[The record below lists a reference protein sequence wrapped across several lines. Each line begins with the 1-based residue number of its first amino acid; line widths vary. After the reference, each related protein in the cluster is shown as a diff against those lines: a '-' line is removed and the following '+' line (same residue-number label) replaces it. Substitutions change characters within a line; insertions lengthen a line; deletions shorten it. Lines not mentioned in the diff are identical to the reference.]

1 MRTATGTLVIDSG
14 QLITGT
20 GAAPVRDGALHITDG
35 KITYAGPAAAA
46 PPVSP
51 TARRMNARGG
61 TIMPGLVEAHF
72 HPTYF
77 NVAALEDLDIKYPV
91 EYVTLLAAANARL
104 ALQCGYTAARS
115 GGSLFNIDVWLK
127 KAIESDITVG
137 PRLAASG
144 REICGAGGLM
154 DWNPDFRKIGM
165 EGLVLLVNGPDE
177 ARTAVR
183 KLVKDGVEWVKT
195 YPTGDAA
202 APDTNDHH
210 TLCMT
215 FEEMHAVVAT
225 AHNHGLK
232 VTGHCRATAGIK
244 NALRAG
250 YDTIEHGT
258 FMDDEALELLL
269 ERNTPVVPALQFE
282 YASIVE
288 GPRFGMSQR
297 VIDGHKET
305 LEGGA
310 ESARRILKAGGRLG
324 MGGDYGFAWTPHG
337 TYAKELT
344 FFVRHV
350 GLAPLDVV
358 TCATKTGA
366 EIMGRGHELGT
377 LEAGKFADVLVVD
390 GDVLGHIAILED
402 RARFLAVVQGGI
414 VRAGRLRHDAA
425 VVERGVQAGN

>member
-1 MRTATGTLVIDSG
+1 V
-14 QLITGT
+14 
-20 GAAPVRDGALHITDG
+20 LHIVDG
-35 KITYAGPAAAA
+35 TIRYAGPAAAA
-46 PPVSP
+46 PAVPA

-61 TIMPGLVEAHF
+61 TILPGLVEAHF

-104 ALQCGYTAARS
+104 ALECGYTAARS

-127 KAIESDITVG
+127 MAIENDVMPG

-165 EGLVLLVNGPDE
+165 EGLVLLINGPDD
-177 ARTAVR
+177 ARAAVR

-232 VTGHCRATAGIK
+232 VTGHCRANAGIK

-250 YDTIEHGT
+250 YDTLEHGS

-282 YASIVE
+282 HASIAL
-288 GPRFGMSQR
+288 GPHYGMSQR

-305 LEGGA
+305 LEAGA

-350 GLAPLDVV
+350 GLSPLQVI

-366 EIMGRGHELGT
+366 EIMGRGAEFGT
-377 LEAGKFADVLVVD
+377 LEEGKLADVLVVD
-390 GDVLGHIAILED
+390 GDVLADVAILED
-402 RARFLAVVQGGI
+402 RARFLAVLQGG
-414 VRAGRLRHDAA
+414 VLRAGQLATSASGAA
-425 VVERGVQAGN
+425 SARR